1 MFLRMKKMFRAQK
14 NEILHRIRTIERPI
28 ENPRPPTKILEK
40 ITNPKNS
47 KNLAKF
53 ESDPDLAYLV
63 LYTCQVRKH
72 SNFAK

>member
-40 ITNPKNS
+40 NHEPQ
-47 KNLAKF
+47 KF
-53 ESDPDLAYLV
+53 
-63 LYTCQVRKH
+63 
-72 SNFAK
+72 